1 VTSEKSISTLLFSLP
16 RWQKRLIMLATDIVL
31 LPFAV
36 WLSFSLRLGEW
47 QPGLQDGFWL
57 MLAAPLVTLPIFV
70 SVGLY
75 RAIIRFIS
83 GAAILAILKGVT
95 ISALMLATISL
106 LFDWQGIPRSI
117 YPIYWG
123 VAFLLIGSS
132 RYWVRRYYHAVQHHP
147 NRQSIAIYGAGQSG
161 TQLAIAL
168 ENSAEYRVVAYL
180 DDNPILHKSVI
191 HGITVYPP
199 LMLPI
204 LLDSLDIT
212 QVLLAIP
219 SAPPSERRR
228 VLNYLE
234 PLKIHVRSVPN
245 VTELVSGKSAI
256 AELREIEIDELLG
269 RAPVVPNTKLLASCI
284 TGKAIMVTG
293 AGGSIGSELCRQ
305 IIRLEPTCL
314 VLFEMSEFAVY
325 QIEQELLQLAAN
337 ERLNVPLIPVLGSV
351 QDRKRVEE
359 VLRQYRIETLYHAAA
374 YKHVPMVEHNPVEGI
389 RNNVFGTLHAAQAA
403 QAAGVERFI
412 LISTDK
418 AVRPTNVMG
427 ASKRM
432 AELVLQGLAQCSSN
446 TLFGMVRFGNVL
458 GSSGSVVPLFRK
470 QIQMGGPI
478 TVTHP
483 DIIRYFMTIPEAAQ
497 LVIQAGAMA
506 QGGDVF
512 LLEMGEPVRI
522 LDMAKRMIRLSGL
535 DVQDDN
541 NPHGD
546 IRVEFTG
553 LRPGEKLYEELLI
566 SDNPEATA
574 HERIFKAHEHAE
586 PWDEMHQALTRLE
599 LACQHNDLR
608 QVYALLKQYVHGF
621 NRPGHAVI
629 ESLPAPK
636 SKKVTALRSAA

>member
-1 VTSEKSISTLLFSLP
+1 
-16 RWQKRLIMLATDIVL
+16 
-31 LPFAV
+31 
-36 WLSFSLRLGEW
+36 
-47 QPGLQDGFWL
+47 
-57 MLAAPLVTLPIFV
+57 
-70 SVGLY
+70 
-75 RAIIRFIS
+75 
-83 GAAILAILKGVT
+83 
-95 ISALMLATISL
+95 
-106 LFDWQGIPRSI
+106 
-117 YPIYWG
+117 
-123 VAFLLIGSS
+123 
-132 RYWVRRYYHAVQHHP
+132 
-147 NRQSIAIYGAGQSG
+147 
-161 TQLAIAL
+161 
-168 ENSAEYRVVAYL
+168 
-180 DDNPILHKSVI
+180 
-191 HGITVYPP
+191 
-199 LMLPI
+199 
-204 LLDSLDIT
+204 
-212 QVLLAIP
+212 
-219 SAPPSERRR
+219 
-228 VLNYLE
+228 
-234 PLKIHVRSVPN
+234 
-245 VTELVSGKSAI
+245 
-256 AELREIEIDELLG
+256 
-269 RAPVVPNTKLLASCI
+269 
-284 TGKAIMVTG
+284 MVTG